1 MWLLARRGSFFEQ
14 ASYND
19 VGSATG
25 MNRTYRSERR
35 GILNYFR
42 KIIYLCEYN
51 GGECR
56 GNIGFVKLSKKQT
69 RFKIEISLSGDWS
82 LKGEKVY
89 LLDKDKNAVNKVF
102 FGTITEEGREISI
115 TKQTSEA
122 GMLKGQLAGVLIG
135 GEGYVVCAG
144 TEDDSVRVGDYVKA
158 EREDGHGVDVAE
170 MREGNAAKVKEADEK
185 ETREVKVAKAKEADE
200 KETREGSATEK
211 GNRGGVLPAD
221 PVGRTSGPENK
232 GQTVQDGKKKLESV
246 AEKVET
252 GGEEQETDRDTLTG
266 GENREKEKKSTMKK
280 EIQGEE
286 LPEEE
291 EMIEVEVEEEHDQAY
306 MFRKLFTAKPNMY
319 PFEDD
324 EMEKC
329 VQISPGDFSDFPKE
343 YWHLG
348 SNTFLLQGYY
358 NYRHLILARDR
369 DKVYVGI
376 PGQYHRRDKYM
387 ADMFGFGRFKS
398 ILRKKERLGDFGY
411 WMKEIEVMPSSESA
425 VCVTERKV

>member
-170 MREGNAAKVKEADEK
+170 MREGNAAKV
-185 ETREVKVAKAKEADE
+185 
-200 KETREGSATEK
+200 
-211 GNRGGVLPAD
+211 
-221 PVGRTSGPENK
+221 
-232 GQTVQDGKKKLESV
+232 
-246 AEKVET
+246 
-252 GGEEQETDRDTLTG
+252 
-266 GENREKEKKSTMKK
+266 
-280 EIQGEE
+280 
-286 LPEEE
+286 
-291 EMIEVEVEEEHDQAY
+291 
-306 MFRKLFTAKPNMY
+306 
-319 PFEDD
+319 
-324 EMEKC
+324 
-329 VQISPGDFSDFPKE
+329 
-343 YWHLG
+343 
-348 SNTFLLQGYY
+348 
-358 NYRHLILARDR
+358 
-369 DKVYVGI
+369 
-376 PGQYHRRDKYM
+376 RRQM
-387 ADMFGFGRFKS
+387 
-398 ILRKKERLGDFGY
+398 RKKRER
-411 WMKEIEVMPSSESA
+411 
-425 VCVTERKV
+425 

>member
-1 MWLLARRGSFFEQ
+1 M
-14 ASYND
+14 
-19 VGSATG
+19 
-25 MNRTYRSERR
+25 
-35 GILNYFR
+35 NYFR
-42 KIIYLCEYN
+42 KIIYLCEIN

-89 LLDKDKNAVNKVF
+89 LLDKDKHAVNKIF
-102 FGTITEEGREISI
+102 FGTITEEGNDISI

-122 GMLKGQLAGVLIG
+122 GMLKGKLAGVLIG

-144 TEDDSVRVGDYVKA
+144 TDDESVRVEDYVKA
-158 EREDGHGVDVAE
+158 EREDV
-170 MREGNAAKVKEADEK
+170 
-185 ETREVKVAKAKEADE
+185 
-200 KETREGSATEK
+200 S
-211 GNRGGVLPAD
+211 
-221 PVGRTSGPENK
+221 
-232 GQTVQDGKKKLESV
+232 
-246 AEKVET
+246 EKVEGVRKEPESVEEERQREREKMDAEG
-252 GGEEQETDRDTLTG
+252 GGESEGVAPEEIG
-266 GENREKEKKSTMKK
+266 GDIEKESEVEESGRKEAVRVKREPERKPEEDQAMLNDGEICDLEKSSEK
-280 EIQGEE
+280 EIGIKGEE
-286 LPEEE
+286 MPEEEMPEEE

-306 MFRKLFTAKPNMY
+306 IFRKLFTAKPNMY

-343 YWHLG
+343 YWHMG

-358 NYRHLILARDR
+358 NYRHLILARDKE
-369 DKVYVGI
+369 KVYVGI

-411 WMKEIEVMPSSESA
+411 WMMEIEVAPSSEGA
-425 VCVTERKV
+425 VCV

>member
-1 MWLLARRGSFFEQ
+1 M
-14 ASYND
+14 
-19 VGSATG
+19 
-25 MNRTYRSERR
+25 
-35 GILNYFR
+35 NYFR

-102 FGTITEEGREISI
+102 FGTITEEGNEITI

-122 GMLKGQLAGVLIG
+122 GMLKGELAGVLIG

-144 TEDDSVRVGDYVKA
+144 TDDDSVRVEDYVKTE
-158 EREDGHGVDVAE
+158 EREKDKEAGGIRGE
-170 MREGNAAKVKEADEK
+170 KGKENAAGKIREEREKGEATVEAEGKMVERVHKVPEAVEK
-185 ETREVKVAKAKEADE
+185 ERPRE
-200 KETREGSATEK
+200 TGGGREEK
-211 GNRGGVLPAD
+211 GKENAEGDLQEEREKVDAAE
-221 PVGRTSGPENK
+221 VGDSKDVVTEEIGREREKASE
-232 GQTVQDGKKKLESV
+232 
-246 AEKVET
+246 AEKVV
-252 GGEEQETDRDTLTG
+252 
-266 GENREKEKKSTMKK
+266 
-280 EIQGEE
+280 QGEE
-286 LPEEE
+286 IPEEE
-291 EMIEVEVEEEHDQAY
+291 EMIEVEIEEEHDQAY
-306 MFRKLFTAKPNMY
+306 IFRKLFTAKPNMY

-329 VQISPGDFSDFPKE
+329 VQIAPGDFSDFPKE
-343 YWHLG
+343 YWQMG

-358 NYRHLILARDR
+358 NYRHLILARDKE
-369 DKVYVGI
+369 KVYVGI

-411 WMKEIEVMPSSESA
+411 WMKEIEVETSSSEA
-425 VCVTERKV
+425 VCVNG